1 MFDWEQNWSRV
12 NTYDDHEHYVMQLS
26 INPKDTNMFASASLD
41 KTIKIWTIGTTK
53 SAANFSLVG
62 HQAGVNCV
70 DFSHDHERSHVVSG
84 GDDGQVKVW
93 DYQTKQ
99 CLYTFESGHTDN
111 VAAVAFHPD
120 IPIIFSAGEDDVI
133 NIWNALT
140 YRNEQTL
147 NYGLKRVWT
156 LHALPGSNNVAI
168 GFDEATVVIKI
179 GSEIPLVSYS
189 NGKVVLINKSDIQTF
204 NLKLSQGE
212 FKDGD
217 VIKPNI
223 KDLGRTETYTQHM
236 KFSPS
241 GRYFAVCGDTD
252 FVVYTYPKFSNAAFG
267 NGSDLVW
274 STVNPSQHI
283 FAIKGEN
290 D

>member
-1 MFDWEQNWSRV
+1 
-12 NTYDDHEHYVMQLS
+12 
-26 INPKDTNMFASASLD
+26 
-41 KTIKIWTIGTTK
+41 
-53 SAANFSLVG
+53 
-62 HQAGVNCV
+62 
-70 DFSHDHERSHVVSG
+70 
-84 GDDGQVKVW
+84 
-93 DYQTKQ
+93 
-99 CLYTFESGHTDN
+99 
-111 VAAVAFHPD
+111 
-120 IPIIFSAGEDDVI
+120 
-133 NIWNALT
+133 
-140 YRNEQTL
+140 L

-223 KDLGRTETYTQHM
+223 KDLGRTETYAQHM

-274 STVNPSQHI
+274 STINPSQHI